1 MTSPYDADNV
11 LYATLIE
18 TADQDIA
25 DCRAEVNALRCA
37 FELTGHD
44 ADWTRYASARGELA
58 RLIRQ
63 VRGYESDQRVIN
75 AHLDAQKRQN
85 VEASERQDGG
95 AAA

>member
-25 DCRAEVNALRCA
+25 ACRAEADALRCA
-37 FELTGHD
+37 FEDSGDD

-63 VRGYESDQRVIN
+63 VRGYESDQRIIN
-75 AHLDAQKRQN
+75 AQLDKTR
-85 VEASERQDGG
+85 ESRR
-95 AAA
+95 AAP